1 MKLPDELTV
10 VQAAKVTG
18 LQRYTLRDAIHRGDL
33 AARQQKVPGG
43 FKYLIPLE
51 ALREFARRRGVQ
63 SSLLGLEGA
72 QPALVGESA
81 VTAAAT
87 TTATAPAVAVVS
99 ASLMVKPEGALTGE
113 GANPDTDRASQKAG
127 SSRLTPLEAMALE
140 ADWKEFKESTQELI
154 QLLRTLPREG
164 QRADG
169 RVEDRLEQMLQ
180 QIVEVQSDV
189 FGLKKGFH
197 QHLSKVE
204 GRVVNLQ
211 QSVNGELRTSMER
224 IRQGMNAG
232 LDEFRSGLDAWQH
245 NVDTVFD
252 DMRSTLQEVAASQSD
267 AEMRQAF
274 VHKLSV
280 DNQSTMGEVK
290 KLMVDVS
297 ETVGQMISAQ
307 QSGAQT
313 LERRLD
319 DVKSSV
325 DGVRRSVDRSTEMII
340 KWRQK
345 MQMEQSKRGVK
356 GWWNRLW
363 GRSHTPVLSK

>member
-1 MKLPDELTV
+1 MNLPDELTV

-63 SSLLGLEGA
+63 SSLLGLEGE

-81 VTAAAT
+81 EAAVPVALVAPSMTAG
-87 TTATAPAVAVVS
+87 AVAAS
-99 ASLMVKPEGALTGE
+99 AVKPGAQTGE
-113 GANPDTDRASQKAG
+113 GAYPDPERTSLVNGMPQEMTA
-127 SSRLTPLEAMALE
+127 EAQAL
-140 ADWKEFKESTQELI
+140 AVDWREFKESTQELI
-154 QLLRTLPREG
+154 QLLRSLPREE

-169 RVEDRLEQMLQ
+169 LLEDRLEQMLQ

-189 FGLKKGFH
+189 LGLKKGFH

-224 IRQGMNAG
+224 VRQGMNQG

-290 KLMVDVS
+290 KLMVEVS
-297 ETVGQMISAQ
+297 ETVGQMVSAQ

-319 DVKSSV
+319 DVKASV

-363 GRSHTPVLSK
+363 GRSQTPVLSK

>member
-1 MKLPDELTV
+1 MNLPDELTV

-63 SSLLGLEGA
+63 SSLLGLEGEQSA
-72 QPALVGESA
+72 PVGK
-81 VTAAAT
+81 AAAAAVPAPSM
-87 TTATAPAVAVVS
+87 TAGAVA
-99 ASLMVKPEGALTGE
+99 ASVVKPEGAITGE
-113 GANPDTDRASQKAG
+113 GAYPDPERRSFVDGMPQDKAAG
-127 SSRLTPLEAMALE
+127 AQALPV
-140 ADWKEFKESTQELI
+140 DWREFQESTQELI
-154 QLLRTLPREG
+154 RLLRDLPREE
-164 QRADG
+164 QRAEG
-169 RVEDRLEQMLQ
+169 LLENRLEQMLQ

-189 FGLKKGFH
+189 LGLKKGFH

-204 GRVVNLQ
+204 GRVINLQ

-224 IRQGMNAG
+224 IRQGMNQG

-252 DMRSTLQEVAASQSD
+252 EMRSTLQEVAASQSD

-290 KLMVDVS
+290 KLMVEVS
-297 ETVGQMISAQ
+297 ETVGQMVSAQ
-307 QSGAQT
+307 QSSAQT

-319 DVKSSV
+319 DVKASV
-325 DGVRRSVDRSTEMII
+325 DGVRRSVDRSTEMIM

-363 GRSHTPVLSK
+363 GKSQTPVLSK